1 MNTQEQLRHYE
12 TAIVAAPRRVLA
24 GDSGWK
30 KDITRDAGVYVIW
43 KGKTPVYV
51 GESSA
56 LRARMR
62 DLTNFKNH
70 SFAKKTCALF
80 GLCASDK
87 KSLVSAYSSNYEL
100 SFCAVPFGRKEV
112 EEYLILRWRSTL
124 SNKETARLLAGH
136 QFSWVVPAPS
146 FETESGITADIQ
158 RLPGSQANELDVELL
173 EEL

>member
-1 MNTQEQLRHYE
+1 MKTQEQLRYYE
-12 TAIVAAPRRVLA
+12 AAIIAAPRRILA
-24 GDSGWK
+24 GDAGWK

-43 KGKTPVYV
+43 KGKSPVYV
-51 GESSA
+51 GETSA

-62 DLTNFKNH
+62 DLTNVKNH

-80 GLCASDK
+80 GLCTSDK
-87 KSLVSAYSSNYEL
+87 KGLVSTYSSNYEV

-136 QFSWVVPAPS
+136 QYSWFVAAPT
-146 FETESGITADIQ
+146 FETDGSITADIQ
-158 RLPGSQANELDVELL
+158 GVPGSQAQVLDIELAEAL
-173 EEL
+173 

>member
-1 MNTQEQLRHYE
+1 LNTQKLLRHYE
-12 TAIVAAPRRVLA
+12 AAIIAAPRRVLA
-24 GDSGWK
+24 GDTSWK

-87 KSLVSAYSSNYEL
+87 KGLVSTYSSNYEL
-100 SFCAVPFGRKEV
+100 SFCAIPFGRKEV

-124 SNKETARLLAGH
+124 SNKETARLLAGP
-136 QFSWVVPAPS
+136 QYSWVVPAAT
-146 FETESGITADIQ
+146 FETETGITADIQ
-158 RLPGSQANELDVELL
+158 ELLGSHAKELDGELA
-173 EEL
+173 

>member
-12 TAIVAAPRRVLA
+12 ATMISAPRRVLA
-24 GDSGWK
+24 GHVDWK

-43 KGKTPVYV
+43 KGQSPVYV

-56 LRARMR
+56 LRARMS

-87 KSLVSAYSSNYEL
+87 KGLISTYSSNYEL
-100 SFCAVPFGRKEV
+100 SFCAIPFGRKEV

-124 SNKETARLLAGH
+124 SNKETARQLAGP
-136 QFSWVVPAPS
+136 QYSWVEPAPP
-146 FETESGITADIQ
+146 FETETGITADIQ
-158 RLPGSQANELDVELL
+158 ELLGSHSKGLDVEFAEAL
-173 EEL
+173 